1 MGGEF
6 EMGDMWQGVDKGM
19 LMTDGQVEVEEE
31 KELGGGD
38 GLLSPSSS
46 ANGACG
52 LPEAGCGGGGA
63 SAPKETTCS
72 TSTHDRGFVLRCATA
87 VRI

>member
-19 LMTDGQVEVEEE
+19 LITDGQVEAEEE

-52 LPEAGCGGGGA
+52 LPEAGCGGGEG
-63 SAPKETTCS
+63 
-72 TSTHDRGFVLRCATA
+72 VLFKNLTLSFRDFMFAG
-87 VRI
+87 